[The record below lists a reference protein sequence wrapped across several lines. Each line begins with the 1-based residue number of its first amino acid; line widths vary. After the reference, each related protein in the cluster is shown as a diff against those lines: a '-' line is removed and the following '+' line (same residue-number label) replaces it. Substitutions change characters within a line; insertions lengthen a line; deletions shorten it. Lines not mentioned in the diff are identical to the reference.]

1 MRHVKSNDD
10 RDMNAL
16 ISADPWCLDAALKDN
31 YVFTCVRLSLLNP
44 LISALFRTIEH
55 RRFSLRDIPT

>member
-1 MRHVKSNDD
+1 
-10 RDMNAL
+10 MNAL